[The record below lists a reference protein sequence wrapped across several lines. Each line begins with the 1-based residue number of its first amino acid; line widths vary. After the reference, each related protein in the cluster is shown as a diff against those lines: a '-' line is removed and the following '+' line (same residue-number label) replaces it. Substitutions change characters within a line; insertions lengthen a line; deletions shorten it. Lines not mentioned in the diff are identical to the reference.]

1 MQIIDTPVLSIELP
15 ADIVSAINQQIAQY
29 YMIREYGFRIER
41 EAQES
46 KTQRSPLPRGFAELK
61 KGSAAAGNADIAA
74 AKAVNSKI
82 ADEFSRYGV
91 K

>member
-1 MQIIDTPVLSIELP
+1 VAAI
-15 ADIVSAINQQIAQY
+15 ADYTAALKIGPKTASSL
-29 YMIREYGFRIER
+29 YG
-41 EAQES
+41 
-46 KTQRSPLPRGFAELK
+46 RGFAELK

-74 AKAVNSKI
+74 AKAVNPKI